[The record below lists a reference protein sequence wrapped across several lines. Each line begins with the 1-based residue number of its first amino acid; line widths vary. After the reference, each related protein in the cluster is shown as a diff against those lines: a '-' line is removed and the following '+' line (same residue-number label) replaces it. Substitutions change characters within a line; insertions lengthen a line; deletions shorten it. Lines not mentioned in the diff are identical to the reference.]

1 MPDAVEM
8 IRLYNPTQ
16 QAWHDVPNHPAV
28 IQDFQDRGWETP
40 DDSAA
45 RAEREAIDLHGQELA
60 DALEEAGLPKG
71 GTVKDKQARLAA
83 HRAEAVTPTESAS
96 AEDNEGEQV

>member
-8 IRLYNPTQ
+8 IRLYHPVQ
-16 QAWHDVPNHPAV
+16 QAWHDFPNHPAV
-28 IQDFQDRGWETP
+28 IQDQQDRGWETP
-40 DDSAA
+40 EDSAA

-60 DALEEAGLPKG
+60 EALEEAGLPKG

-96 AEDNEGEQV
+96 AEDNEGEQG